1 MPLHSRDK
9 SAHLY
14 YPVTA
19 ETGGCAHAAACLPA
33 GYKKDIDMCVFG
45 VYNSRVRGKSN
56 RDSSRLV
63 FRLVVSACGG
73 FAFLVKRAGAA
84 VLNREA
90 CFPFP
95 VYQRTI
101 RFMLS

>member
-1 MPLHSRDK
+1 MQPPVCPL
-9 SAHLY
+9 
-14 YPVTA
+14 VT
-19 ETGGCAHAAACLPA
+19 
-33 GYKKDIDMCVFG
+33 KKDIDMCVFG

-63 FRLVVSACGG
+63 FRLVVAACGG
-73 FAFLVKRAGAA
+73 FAFLVKRAGVA

-90 CFPFP
+90 CFSFP